1 MKSLAKRKRL
11 TKKERERRNKG
22 LLGLFVVMLIFLGG
36 YVAGRRDI
44 TLAQIKDKLDE
55 ATVNIERQISDLELP
70 SRDRDDLPAHE
81 NTSQIHILDVGQG
94 SSILFISQEGT
105 SILVDTGRF
114 DDSEKRII
122 SYLDS
127 LIGLGG
133 KIDLLIF
140 SHNDADHIGHGDLVL
155 DYYDVQ
161 EVWMNGVDS
170 TSKVYANVLDAI
182 LKSDAAYAEPKA
194 GEVFNRG
201 DFEIEVLHPA
211 GDSPQK
217 NSNDESIVTRISFD
231 GISFMTSGDT
241 SVPRE
246 NEIVAR
252 SGNIKSDMM
261 MVGHH
266 GAANSTGEK
275 WVQAVKPTLAF
286 YQAGV
291 GNSYGHPTA
300 EALERVKSAN
310 IPVYGT
316 DELGTISIY
325 IGEDGEVNVETER

>member
-1 MKSLAKRKRL
+1 MKILAKRKRL

-36 YVAGRRDI
+36 YLAGRRDI
-44 TLAQIKDKLDE
+44 TLDQIKIKLDE
-55 ATVNIERQISDLELP
+55 ATNHIERQLTDFELP
-70 SRDRDDLPAHE
+70 NRNQDGISGQE
-81 NTSQIHILDVGQG
+81 NSSQIHILDIGQG
-94 SSILFISQEGT
+94 SSILFISQDGT

-127 LIGLGG
+127 FIGLGG

-170 TSKVYANVLDAI
+170 SSKVYANVLDAI

-194 GEVFNRG
+194 GEVFTRG

-211 GDSPQK
+211 EDSPQK

-231 GISFMTSGDT
+231 GISFMTSGDA

-252 SGNIKSDMM
+252 AGNIKSDMM
-261 MVGHH
+261 MLGHH

-275 WVQAVKPTLAF
+275 WLNAVRPKLAF

-291 GNSYGHPTA
+291 NNTYGHPTA

-310 IPVYGT
+310 IPIYGT

-325 IGEDGEVNVETER
+325 IGEDGQVTVETER

>member
-1 MKSLAKRKRL
+1 MKILAKRKRL

-36 YVAGRRDI
+36 YLAGRRDI
-44 TLAQIKDKLDE
+44 TLDQIKIKLDE
-55 ATVNIERQISDLELP
+55 AANHIERQLTDFELP
-70 SRDRDDLPAHE
+70 NRNQDGISGQE
-81 NTSQIHILDVGQG
+81 NSSQIHILDIGQG
-94 SSILFISQEGT
+94 SSILFISQDGT

-127 LIGLGG
+127 FIGLGG

-170 TSKVYANVLDAI
+170 SSKVYANVLDAI

-194 GEVFNRG
+194 GEVFTRG

-211 GDSPQK
+211 EDSPQK

-231 GISFMTSGDT
+231 GISFMTSGDA

-252 SGNIKSDMM
+252 AGNIKSDMM
-261 MVGHH
+261 MLGHH

-275 WVQAVKPTLAF
+275 WLNAVRPKLAF

-291 GNSYGHPTA
+291 NNTYGHPTA

-310 IPVYGT
+310 IPIYGT

-325 IGEDGEVNVETER
+325 IGEDGQVTVETER

>member
-1 MKSLAKRKRL
+1 MKILAKRKRL

-36 YVAGRRDI
+36 YLAGRRDI
-44 TLAQIKDKLDE
+44 TLDQIKIKLDE
-55 ATVNIERQISDLELP
+55 AANHIERQLTDFELP
-70 SRDRDDLPAHE
+70 NRNQDGIFGQE
-81 NTSQIHILDVGQG
+81 NSSQIHILDIGQG
-94 SSILFISQEGT
+94 SSILFISQDGT

-127 LIGLGG
+127 FIGLGG

-170 TSKVYANVLDAI
+170 SSKVYANVLDAI

-194 GEVFNRG
+194 GEVFTRG

-211 GDSPQK
+211 EDSPQK

-231 GISFMTSGDT
+231 GISFMTSGDA

-252 SGNIKSDMM
+252 AGNIKSDMM
-261 MVGHH
+261 MLGHH

-275 WVQAVKPTLAF
+275 WLNAVRPKLAF

-291 GNSYGHPTA
+291 NNTYGHPTA

-310 IPVYGT
+310 IPIYGT

-325 IGEDGEVNVETER
+325 IGEDGQVTVETER

>member
-1 MKSLAKRKRL
+1 MAKRKRL

-22 LLGLFVVMLIFLGG
+22 LLGLFVVLLIFLGG

-44 TLAQIKDKLDE
+44 TLSQIKDRLDE
-55 ATVNIERQISDLELP
+55 ATINIERQISDFELP
-70 SRDRDDLPAHE
+70 ARDRDDMPAHE

-94 SSILFISQEGT
+94 SSTLFISQEGT

-140 SHNDADHIGHGDLVL
+140 THNDADHIGHGDLVL

-170 TSKVYANVLDAI
+170 TSKVYENVLDAI

-201 DFEIEVLHPA
+201 GFEIEVLHP
-211 GDSPQK
+211 GKDSPQK
-217 NSNDESIVTRISFD
+217 NANDESIVTRISFD

-241 SVPRE
+241 SIPRE
-246 NEIVAR
+246 NEIIER
-252 SGNIKSDMM
+252 SGKIKSDMM
-261 MVGHH
+261 MLGHH

-300 EALERVKSAN
+300 EALERVKAAN

>member
-1 MKSLAKRKRL
+1 MAKRKRL

-55 ATVNIERQISDLELP
+55 ATTNIERQITDFELP
-70 SRDRDDLPAHE
+70 SRDDVPVRE
-81 NTSQIHILDVGQG
+81 KMSQIHILDVGQG

-114 DDSEKRII
+114 DDCEKRII

-161 EVWMNGVDS
+161 LDWMNGVDS
-170 TSKVYANVLDAI
+170 RSKV
-182 LKSDAAYAEPKA
+182 
-194 GEVFNRG
+194 
-201 DFEIEVLHPA
+201 
-211 GDSPQK
+211 
-217 NSNDESIVTRISFD
+217 
-231 GISFMTSGDT
+231 
-241 SVPRE
+241 
-246 NEIVAR
+246 
-252 SGNIKSDMM
+252 
-261 MVGHH
+261 
-266 GAANSTGEK
+266 
-275 WVQAVKPTLAF
+275 
-286 YQAGV
+286 
-291 GNSYGHPTA
+291 
-300 EALERVKSAN
+300 
-310 IPVYGT
+310 
-316 DELGTISIY
+316 
-325 IGEDGEVNVETER
+325 

>member
-1 MKSLAKRKRL
+1 MAKRKRL

-22 LLGLFVVMLIFLGG
+22 LLGLFVVILIFFGG
-36 YVAGRRDI
+36 YIVGHRDI
-44 TLAQIKDKLDE
+44 TLAQIKNKLDE
-55 ATVNIERQISDLELP
+55 VTINIERQM
-70 SRDRDDLPAHE
+70 SRFDLPKREGDTGPVQE

-105 SILVDTGRF
+105 SVLVDTGRF

-155 DYYDVQ
+155 DYYNVQ

-170 TSKVYANVLDAI
+170 SSKVYANVLDAI

-201 DFEIEVLHPA
+201 SFEIEVLHPEI
-211 GDSPQK
+211 GSPQK
-217 NSNDESIVTRISFD
+217 NANDESIVTRISFD

-241 SVPRE
+241 SIPRE
-246 NEIVAR
+246 NEIVGR
-252 SGNIKSDMM
+252 TSNLKSDMM
-261 MVGHH
+261 MLGHH

-275 WVQAVKPTLAF
+275 WLQAVRPKLVF

-291 GNSYGHPTA
+291 NNSYGHPTA
-300 EALERVKSAN
+300 EALERVESAN

-316 DELGTISIY
+316 DEFGTISIY
-325 IGEDGEVNVETER
+325 ISEAGEVNVETER

>member
-1 MKSLAKRKRL
+1 MAKRKRL
-11 TKKERERRNKG
+11 TKKEQERRNKG
-22 LLGLFVVMLIFLGG
+22 LLGLLVVLLIFLGG
-36 YVAGRRDI
+36 YIVGRQDI
-44 TLAQIKDKLDE
+44 TIAHIRNKLDD
-55 ATVNIERQISDLELP
+55 AIINLERQMTDFEMP
-70 SRDRDDLPAHE
+70 SRNRGDVSVRE

-133 KIDLLIF
+133 KIDLLVF

-170 TSKVYANVLDAI
+170 SSKVYANVLDAI

-201 DFEIEVLHPA
+201 DFEIEVLHPTK
-211 GDSPQK
+211 DSPQK
-217 NSNDESIVTRISFD
+217 NANDESIVTRISFD

-246 NEIVAR
+246 NEIVGR
-252 SGNIKSDMM
+252 TRNLKSDMM
-261 MVGHH
+261 MMGHH

-275 WVQAVKPTLAF
+275 WVQAVRPKLAF

-291 GNSYGHPTA
+291 DNSYGHPTA
-300 EALERVKSAN
+300 EALERVESAN

-316 DELGTISIY
+316 DEFGTISIY
-325 IGEDGEVNVETER
+325 ISEDGEVNVETER

>member
-1 MKSLAKRKRL
+1 MAKRKRL
-11 TKKERERRNKG
+11 TKKERARRNKG
-22 LLGLFVVMLIFLGG
+22 LLGLFVVMVIFFGG
-36 YVAGRRDI
+36 YVVGRRDI
-44 TLAQIKDKLDE
+44 TLAQIIEKLDE
-55 ATVNIERQISDLELP
+55 ATISIERQMSDFELP
-70 SRDRDDLPAHE
+70 KRNKDDSPVRE

-161 EVWMNGVDS
+161 EVWMNGMDS
-170 TSKVYANVLDAI
+170 SSKVYANVLDAI
-182 LKSDAAYAEPKA
+182 LKSNAAYAEPKA

-201 DFEIEVLHPA
+201 DFEIEVLHPTK
-211 GDSPQK
+211 DSPQK

-231 GISFMTSGDT
+231 GISFMTSGDA

-246 NEIVAR
+246 NDIVAR
-252 SGNIKSDMM
+252 TGHIKSDMM
-261 MVGHH
+261 MLGHH

-275 WVQAVKPTLAF
+275 WVQAVRPKLAF

-291 GNSYGHPTA
+291 NNTYGHPTA
-300 EALERVKSAN
+300 DALERVESAN

-325 IGEDGEVNVETER
+325 IGEDGEVTVETER